1 MFTNCFLHSKPI
13 VKVADS
19 RQSIPMNPTYKAQAY
34 QYSQDFFAVKTGEAT
49 DFANEF
55 NLDLLD
61 ADNVYWLNFHN
72 LDDRSSIEK
81 LGQKIGLDKLSIESI
96 FLPLRRAKVEEYPN
110 YLFFQLHTLRNNSQ
124 DTEQTDQITF
134 VLGEHYLLSFQT
146 NEGQHFG
153 EVRERI
159 EKSKGKIRNKKADF
173 LLFRLLDTLLDELF
187 QYTIEVSDEIDRI
200 DERIHAQMESDLLRE
215 IELQKRQLINLR
227 KIVQP
232 IKDLLAVLESMDNAL
247 IASTNKHYYKNLRNS
262 CVSLL
267 EDIDAHKQILE
278 GLANLYYAVQ
288 GQRMN
293 HIMKVLT
300 VVSSIFIPLT
310 FIVGVYGMNFKHM
323 PELDYPYGYYT
334 VVGFMFVLSFSLLLF
349 FMKRGWL
356 KRD

>member
-1 MFTNCFLHSKPI
+1 
-13 VKVADS
+13 
-19 RQSIPMNPTYKAQAY
+19 
-34 QYSQDFFAVKTGEAT
+34 
-49 DFANEF
+49 
-55 NLDLLD
+55 
-61 ADNVYWLNFHN
+61 
-72 LDDRSSIEK
+72 
-81 LGQKIGLDKLSIESI
+81 
-96 FLPLRRAKVEEYPN
+96 
-110 YLFFQLHTLRNNSQ
+110 
-124 DTEQTDQITF
+124 
-134 VLGEHYLLSFQT
+134 
-146 NEGQHFG
+146 
-153 EVRERI
+153 
-159 EKSKGKIRNKKADF
+159 
-173 LLFRLLDTLLDELF
+173 LFRLLDALLDELF

-200 DERIHAQMESDLLRE
+200 DERIHSQMEADLLRE

>member
-1 MFTNCFLHSKPI
+1 LHSKPI

-159 EKSKGKIRNKKADF
+159 EKSKGKIRNQKADF

-200 DERIHAQMESDLLRE
+200 DERIHAQMESDLLRD

>member
-159 EKSKGKIRNKKADF
+159 EKSKGKIRNQKADF

-200 DERIHAQMESDLLRE
+200 DERIHAQMESDLLRD